1 MDRRQQKT
9 RAAIFQAFEHLL
21 AHKNYNK
28 ITVKEIIDLANV
40 GRTTFYDHFETKDAL
55 LYELCTNLFD
65 HVFSD
70 QPGAEN
76 THDFSL
82 SEGDA
87 RTIVSHILYHLKE
100 NEKHISKLMV
110 GESSEIFLVYFKKY
124 LDEMAMKYLI
134 DEMLHNNSK
143 VPKDFLKNH
152 ISGSFMNMVQWWIK
166 NGMKEGPEELA
177 EYFLAVIE
185 PIL

>member
-1 MDRRQQKT
+1 MDRRQEKT
-9 RAAIFQAFEHLL
+9 RTAIFQAFEHLL
-21 AHKNYNK
+21 EYKNYNK
-28 ITVKEIIDLANV
+28 ITVREIIDTANV

-55 LYELCTNLFD
+55 LYELCTNLFE

-70 QPGAEN
+70 RPGVEN

-100 NEKHISKLMV
+100 NEKHISRLFI
-110 GESSEIFLVYFKKY
+110 GESSEIFLRYFKQY
-124 LDEMAMKYLI
+124 LDEMAMKYLL
-134 DEMLHNNSK
+134 DEMPCSHSK
-143 VPKDFLKNH
+143 VPEEFLKNH
-152 ISGSFMNMVQWWIK
+152 ISGSFMNLIQWWIK
-166 NGMKEGPEELA
+166 NGMKEEPKELA
-177 EYFLAVIE
+177 EYFMAVIE

>member
-9 RAAIFQAFEHLL
+9 RDAIFNAFVNLL
-21 AHKNYNK
+21 TRKNYNR
-28 ITVKEIIDLANV
+28 ITVKDIIDEANV

-55 LYELCTNLFD
+55 LCELCINLFD

-70 QPGAEN
+70 QPGIESD
-76 THDFSL
+76 HDFAL

-87 RTIVSHILYHLKE
+87 RKIVSHILYHLKD
-100 NEKHISKLMV
+100 NGKNIARLLV

-124 LDEMAMKYLI
+124 LDEMIMKYIFARLI
-134 DEMLHNNSK
+134 GKSST
-143 VPKDFLKNH
+143 VPEAFLRNH
-152 ISGSFMNMVQWWIK
+152 ISGSFVNMVQWWIK
-166 NGMKEGPEELA
+166 SGMKETPEELA
-177 EYFLAVIE
+177 DYFLAVIE

>member
-9 RAAIFQAFEHLL
+9 RMAIFRAFEHLL

-28 ITVKEIIDLANV
+28 ITVKEIIDEANV
-40 GRTTFYDHFETKDAL
+40 GRTTFYDHFETKDDL

-70 QPGAEN
+70 RPGVEN

-100 NEKHISKLMV
+100 NEKHISKLLL
-110 GESSEIFLVYFKKY
+110 GESSEMFLTYFKKY
-124 LDEMAMKYLI
+124 LDEMAVKYLI
-134 DEMLHNNSK
+134 DEMVQDHCK
-143 VPKDFLKNH
+143 VPKEFLKNH
-152 ISGSFMNMVQWWIK
+152 ISGSFMNMVQWWVK
-166 NGMKEGPEELA
+166 NGMKEKPEELA
-177 EYFLAVIE
+177 EYFLDVIE